1 MAFNHMSVATAE
13 RHHAPHVETAR
24 AHVFVTSEKY
34 DADRAANT
42 GTVDGA
48 HVVIELARLCDEVRK
63 AHKQVKFAVGPR
75 AKRSWRDGLNLV
87 AEVWVYF
94 PGDQYCTMRLGFA
107 DYGVGSVDTEK
118 YSVYSR
124 HILNERFRRDREQHH
139 IIMADALP
147 RMLKAIKKCMRPYTP
162 HDIAGMTFDDIQGRL
177 SAQRYKVSNAFD
189 EARGQVK
196 MHRSF
201 FSEMRALLN
210 LGYQFNDASFT
221 AAVKTM
227 VDTHEENEAKK
238 HTAHHGYYVQV
249 REYMGEQVFDV
260 IPVFDIKQMS
270 SSNLGTHTTY
280 NADGLAQFD
289 EELPSKLAALSML
302 EDGAF
307 VEGLGL
313 KANESR
319 FWVLK

>member
-13 RHHAPHVETAR
+13 RHHASHVETVR
-24 AHVFVTSEKY
+24 THVYT
-34 DADRAANT
+34 ADDEDTKTRIANT

-48 HVVIELARLCDEVRK
+48 NVVIELARLCDEVRK

-75 AKRSWRDGLNLV
+75 AKRSWRDGLNLL

-107 DYGVGSVDTEK
+107 EYGVAGTSDK
-118 YSVYSR
+118 YGVYSR
-124 HILNERFRRDREQHH
+124 HVTNERFRSNREQHH
-139 IIMADALP
+139 MIMAEALP

-162 HDIAGMTFDDIQGRL
+162 SDIAGMTFDDIQGRL
-177 SAQRYKVSNAFD
+177 SSQRYTVSNAFD
-189 EARGQVK
+189 EARAQVRI
-196 MHRSF
+196 HRSF

-210 LGYQFNDASFT
+210 LGYQFSDASFT

-227 VDTHEENEAKK
+227 VDTYEENEAKK

-260 IPVFDIKQMS
+260 IPVFDIRQMR

-289 EELPSKLAALSML
+289 AELPSKLAALSML

-307 VEGLGL
+307 VEELGL
-313 KANESR
+313 KANEVR
-319 FWVLK
+319 YWVLK

>member
-1 MAFNHMSVATAE
+1 MSFNHMSVATAE
-13 RHHAPHVETAR
+13 RHHASHVETAR
-24 AHVFVTSEKY
+24 THVYTTNEEEAK
-34 DADRAANT
+34 ARIANT

-48 HVVIELARLCDEVRK
+48 NVVIELARLCDEVRK

-75 AKRSWRDGLNLV
+75 AKRSWRDGLNLLS
-87 AEVWVYF
+87 EVWVYF

-107 DYGVGSVDTEK
+107 EYGVAGTSDK
-118 YSVYSR
+118 YGVYSR
-124 HILNERFRRDREQHH
+124 HVTNERFRSNREQHH
-139 IIMADALP
+139 MIMAEALP
-147 RMLKAIKKCMRPYTP
+147 RILKAIKKCMRPYTP
-162 HDIAGMTFDDIQGRL
+162 NDIARMTFDDIQGRL
-177 SAQRYKVSNAFD
+177 STQRYKVSNAFD

-210 LGYQFNDASFT
+210 LGYQFSDASFT

-249 REYMGEQVFDV
+249 RECMGEQVFDV
-260 IPVFDIKQMS
+260 IPVFDIRQMPI
-270 SSNLGTHTTY
+270 SNLGTHTTY

>member
-1 MAFNHMSVATAE
+1 MAFNHMFVATAE
-13 RHHAPHVETAR
+13 RHHALHVETAR
-24 AHVFVTSEKY
+24 THALLTNEQ
-34 DADRAANT
+34 DAKEYIANA

-75 AKRSWRDGLNLV
+75 AKRSWRDGLNLLS
-87 AEVWVYF
+87 EVWVYF

-107 DYGVGSVDTEK
+107 EYGVAGTSDK
-118 YSVYSR
+118 YGVYSR
-124 HILNERFRRDREQHH
+124 HVTNERFRSNREQHH
-139 IIMADALP
+139 MIMAETLP

-162 HDIAGMTFDDIQGRL
+162 SDIAGMTFDDIQGRL

-260 IPVFDIKQMS
+260 IPVFDIKQMTV
-270 SSNLGTHTTY
+270 SNLGTHTTY

-313 KANESR
+313 KANEVR